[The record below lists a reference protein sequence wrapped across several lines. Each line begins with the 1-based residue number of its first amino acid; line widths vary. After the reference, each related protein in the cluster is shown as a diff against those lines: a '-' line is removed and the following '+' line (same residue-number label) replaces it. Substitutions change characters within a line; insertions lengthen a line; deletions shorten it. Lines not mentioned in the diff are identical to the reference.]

1 MQNKIKVWS
10 LSVRTLHWGLA
21 VTFAVAFY
29 TRHLELMRDIHVQ
42 AGYGAG
48 AILAARW
55 LIGFIARDHSGFR
68 RFPLNIKQAAIY
80 LYGLFSGK
88 AKRYLGHN
96 PAGSVAIYLMLSLG
110 MMSVLTG
117 YMSFNDIA
125 LPFLGDWV
133 TIKEAHETL
142 ANFWAITIVIH
153 VAGVVVASLAHREN
167 LVTAMVTG
175 NKVRQIQHPQSD
187 LIGEVSVTL
196 LMAMIYL
203 VDIAMRATGR
213 KGVILHSS

>member
-1 MQNKIKVWS
+1 MQNKIKVWP

-21 VTFAVAFY
+21 ASFAVAFY
-29 TRHLELMRDIHVQ
+29 TRHLELMRDIHVL

-48 AILAARW
+48 AILAIRW

-80 LYGLFSGK
+80 LYGLFSGE
-88 AKRYLGHN
+88 AKRYIGHN
-96 PAGSVAIYLMLSLG
+96 PAGAVAIYLMLSLG
-110 MMSVLTG
+110 ILSVVTG

-125 LPFLGDWV
+125 LPFLGDLV
-133 TIKEAHETL
+133 TSKEAHEAL
-142 ANFWAITIVIH
+142 ANVWTITIVVH

-167 LVTAMVTG
+167 LVAAMITG
-175 NKVRQIQHPQSD
+175 DKLRQIQHRQSD

-196 LMAMIYL
+196 LKAVIYAI
-203 VDIAMRATGR
+203 DIAMRAIGR
-213 KGVILHSS
+213 KGVILHCS